1 MVIKIKNI
9 EKPEAIFLS
18 CCKISNTYLGT
29 PATSGKLKFKNSL
42 PLNLEFLNQAQLSSK
57 IGHKNKQTDEQR
69 ILFNACN
76 GMNWIDKTETKILF
90 KSYLRKMRIQR

>member
-29 PATSGKLKFKNSL
+29 PATSGNLKFKNSL
-42 PLNLEFLNQAQLSSK
+42 PLNLEFLNQA
-57 IGHKNKQTDEQR
+57 
-69 ILFNACN
+69 
-76 GMNWIDKTETKILF
+76 
-90 KSYLRKMRIQR
+90 